1 MHVSEGGV
9 IINIPPMGGV
19 ISEGKQRLS
28 SSVIRRIQTREIN
41 TERTDAP
48 NGTTPRPTDDIDD
61 MVVFGGDPAE
71 VSEGEA
77 HRATVPLSWK
87 TPPADFL
94 TIGGNEIQDAVPEET
109 KEGL

>member
-1 MHVSEGGV
+1 
-9 IINIPPMGGV
+9 
-19 ISEGKQRLS
+19 
-28 SSVIRRIQTREIN
+28 
-41 TERTDAP
+41 
-48 NGTTPRPTDDIDD
+48 